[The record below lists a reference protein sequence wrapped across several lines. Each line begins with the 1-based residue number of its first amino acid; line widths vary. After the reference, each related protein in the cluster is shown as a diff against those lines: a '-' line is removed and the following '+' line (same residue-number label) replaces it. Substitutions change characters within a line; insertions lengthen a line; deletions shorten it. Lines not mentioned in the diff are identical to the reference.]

1 MSADEPD
8 RWAAGA
14 AYEPFVGRW
23 SRPIARAFLER
34 LAIRPRSAWADI
46 GCGTGAVTD
55 TILTIADPARVDAFD
70 PSAGFIAYA
79 REHVRDARAA
89 FGMADARALPLQDA
103 TVDAVVS
110 GLMLNFVPQP
120 DTALTEM
127 VRIVRPGGV
136 VAAYV
141 WDYREG
147 MQLIRKFWDVA
158 AILDSDAVELD
169 EGRRFPLCEPS
180 ALRVLFEGAGLLDT
194 ETFAI
199 EVPTRF
205 RDFDDYWTPFLGRQG
220 PAPGYVGRL
229 DEPRR
234 RALRSRLQATLP
246 TNADGS
252 IELTA
257 RAWAVRGSKG

>member
-1 MSADEPD
+1 MAT
-8 RWAAGA
+8 
-14 AYEPFVGRW
+14 RW
-23 SRPIARAFLER
+23 SITASRSDQSGGGSGSAKVARTAGSGGGR
-34 LAIRPRSAWADI
+34 AWCA
-46 GCGTGAVTD
+46 
-55 TILTIADPARVDAFD
+55 
-70 PSAGFIAYA
+70 
-79 REHVRDARAA
+79 
-89 FGMADARALPLQDA
+89 
-103 TVDAVVS
+103 AVVS
-110 GLMLNFVPQP
+110 GLMLNFVPHP
-120 DTALTEM
+120 DIAITEM
-127 VRIVRPGGV
+127 VRVVRPGGV

-147 MQLIRKFWDVA
+147 MQLIRRFWDVA
-158 AILDSDAVELD
+158 ATLDSDAVELD
-169 EGRRFPLCEPS
+169 EGRRFPMCEPS
-180 ALRVLFEGAGLLDT
+180 ALRALFERAGLLDV

-229 DEPRR
+229 DERQR
-234 RALRSRLQATLP
+234 YALRSRLQSTLP